1 MDKNKTTEGVSKVK
15 WAYSFNGESY
25 SERAAKG
32 RGCSYRTKIKAF
44 KLTLR
49 GKEWESVTTKDT

>member
-1 MDKNKTTEGVSKVK
+1 MGEDRVAEGVDKMK
-15 WAYSFNGESY
+15 WVYSFNGESY